1 MGRRLVQSEVRLCLG
16 QRFSSPGRYVFRG
29 RCDAS
34 HKMQVVAVAVPAI
47 ARSVGQGSHN
57 GDTEPTDRALFGGS
71 VKIGLGVN
79 EWIKGRPVVDEIDR
93 QHAAPATKCHDDT
106 ACRKLPP
113 VAVGNNVGEKLF
125 EDDEEPPP
133 FVIGEATVAS
143 KCLGKGLEPNK
154 LGSLA
159 S

>member
-1 MGRRLVQSEVRLCLG
+1 MSERIE
-16 QRFSSPGRYVFRG
+16 R
-29 RCDAS
+29 
-34 HKMQVVAVAVPAI
+34 
-47 ARSVGQGSHN
+47 
-57 GDTEPTDRALFGGS
+57 
-71 VKIGLGVN
+71 
-79 EWIKGRPVVDEIDR
+79 RPVVDKIDCQASTPPIER
-93 QHAAPATKCHDDT
+93 HGDAG
-106 ACRKLPP
+106 CRKSPP

-133 FVIGEATVAS
+133 FVIGEATIAS